1 MQSRKIL
8 LLRKSVRQ
16 KGSDMRSTWGQIT
29 FCLRT
34 IFDRLLQNAAEL
46 GFPRG
51 LRWVGLGWFIHI
63 YTDSILQSQ
72 PATSR
77 QVDTNGT
84 NWVQGWWGEKK
95 GVANRLG
102 E

>member
-1 MQSRKIL
+1 MQS
-8 LLRKSVRQ
+8 
-16 KGSDMRSTWGQIT
+16 TWSKIT

-46 GFPRG
+46 GFPAVYVHTYT
-51 LRWVGLGWFIHI
+51 LYIYIYIHTYI
-63 YTDSILQSQ
+63 YNDSILQSQ

-77 QVDTNGT
+77 QVDINGT
-84 NWVQGWWGEKK
+84 KWV
-95 GVANRLG
+95 RLG